1 MTGIQD
7 RIDFYFNPAR
17 SFNHRT
23 IYITVANSDLHLQHV
38 DFTIRAREYMPKDTF
53 DTDLKA
59 RNDVFFDALDGT
71 DAHATSF
78 KERTETVEHDEIKFI
93 YGEILHSTLLPLLQF
108 VDPQPG
114 ETLYDLGCG
123 SGRVMMVAA
132 MAFPQLKACVGIEL
146 MPKVYELGSQI
157 MSKFEQLCQ

>member
-1 MTGIQD
+1 
-7 RIDFYFNPAR
+7 
-17 SFNHRT
+17 
-23 IYITVANSDLHLQHV
+23 
-38 DFTIRAREYMPKDTF
+38 MPSDTF
-53 DTDLKA
+53 NTDLKA

-78 KERTETVEHDEIKFI
+78 KERTETVEHDAVKFI

-108 VDPQPG
+108 VNPKPG

-132 MAFPQLKACVGIEL
+132 MAFP
-146 MPKVYELGSQI
+146 
-157 MSKFEQLCQ
+157 